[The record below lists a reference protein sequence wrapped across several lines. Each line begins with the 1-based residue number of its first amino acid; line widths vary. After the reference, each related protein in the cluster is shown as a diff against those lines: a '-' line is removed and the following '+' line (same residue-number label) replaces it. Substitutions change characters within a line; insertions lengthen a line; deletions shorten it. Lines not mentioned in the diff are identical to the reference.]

1 MVCLVETSQVAT
13 KAPEVVQVVA
23 GNVAKT
29 ITMLIEENADICKVE
44 KIKQCL
50 LSSCLLEII

>member
-1 MVCLVETSQVAT
+1 VAT